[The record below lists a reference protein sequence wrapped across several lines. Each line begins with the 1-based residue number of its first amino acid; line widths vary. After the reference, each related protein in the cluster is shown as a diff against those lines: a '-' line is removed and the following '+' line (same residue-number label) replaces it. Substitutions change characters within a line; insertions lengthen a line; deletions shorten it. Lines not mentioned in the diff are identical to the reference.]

1 MFIYQTRN
9 GIIMNLNL
17 TALDTLF
24 FRDGKPFSLGDETWA
39 DGMFPPN
46 LSVLYGALRTYTAI
60 KRNISFEDIESL
72 LADVQIKGVQYLL
85 ERGIYL
91 PLPCDLVE
99 AEKDDAVKKIEKK
112 RKQYGGIL
120 QFQPHKN
127 DIVSS
132 HSKYGLDYIFLTPAG
147 RFVDTIDGGL
157 ISHTSLLNYLRGFTS
172 DLKIRKI
179 EDYLKVEPKV
189 GIGRNNELRST
200 EEGMLFRVGMR
211 RPVGL
216 EILLRTENTGLRS
229 SNIDQTLVKLGG
241 EGKLSSVKEE
251 VVFDFSISP
260 KDVELKPGFFKLYL
274 ATPAI
279 FNEDEKHWHP
289 NLSKLGIA
297 GAELVGACMGKVRPV
312 GGFNMKDK
320 KGKASPK
327 PMYRSVPAGSVY
339 YFRTTED
346 PLKIQELQGRSVS
359 DELSN
364 QGYGIAYFGN
374 FNPEEKQ

>member
-1 MFIYQTRN
+1 
-9 GIIMNLNL
+9 MNLNL

-60 KRNISFEDIESL
+60 KRNIAFEEIESL

-85 ERGIYL
+85 ERGIYF

-99 AEKDDAVKKIEKK
+99 AEKDEAVKKTEKRK
-112 RKQYGGIL
+112 KQYGSI
-120 QFQPHKN
+120 FQLEPREN
-127 DIVSS
+127 NLVSS
-132 HSKYGLDYIFLTPAG
+132 HSKYGLDYIFLPPAG
-147 RFVDTIDGGL
+147 KFVDAVDGGL
-157 ISHTSLLNYLRGFTS
+157 ISHTSLLNYLKGFS
-172 DLKIRKI
+172 GDLKIRKM
-179 EDYLKVEPKV
+179 EDYLRVEPRV
-189 GIGRNNELRST
+189 GIGRNNEFRST

-216 EILLRTENTGLRS
+216 EILLRTANTGLRS

-241 EGKLSSVKEE
+241 EGKLAAVQEE
-251 VVFDFSISP
+251 VVFDFSLSP

-279 FNEDEKHWHP
+279 FTEDKNHWYP
-289 NLSKLGIA
+289 DLSKLEIA
-297 GAELVGACMGKVRPV
+297 DAELVGVCMGKVRPV

-327 PMYRSVPAGSVY
+327 PMYRSVPAGSVF
-339 YFRTTED
+339 YFKTTED
-346 PLKIQELQGRSVS
+346 PLKIQELQGKSVS

-364 QGYGIAYFGN
+364 QGYGVAYFGN
-374 FNPEEKQ
+374 FSPLAAL